1 MKEER
6 KNEIPVTGT
15 QLAIAERLARQLH
28 EIDKQ
33 KRKEELSVKFFSKH
47 IKFKNLEIKGEK
59 KKRH

>member
-1 MKEER
+1 MS
-6 KNEIPVTGT
+6 VTGT